1 MTKKT
6 KKVAEQVQEF
16 LDAVKE
22 SKREQEETNKVL
34 TEEEEEKKRQEMISE
49 AWNSLSQNDQYLC
62 STCIQLRNITTG
74 LFPAMT
80 QQGRDFLAL
89 IVQQ

>member
-16 LDAVKE
+16 VDAVKE

-34 TEEEEEKKRQEMISE
+34 TEEEEEKKRQEMLQE
-49 AWNSLSQNDQYLC
+49 AWRALPKNDQILC
-62 STCIQLRNITTG
+62 STAIQLRNLTQE

-89 IVQQ
+89 LVEK

>member
-6 KKVAEQVQEF
+6 KQVAEQVQEF
-16 LDAVKE
+16 VEAVKE
-22 SKREQEETNKVL
+22 SKLEQEQTNQQL
-34 TEEEEEKKRQEMISE
+34 SDEEEEKKRQEMISE
-49 AWNSLSQNDQYLC
+49 AWNALSQNDKYLC